1 MSIASSAAS
10 CRSVS
15 LQGVEMTL
23 EEALRQTIAS
33 TQRALNDLE
42 LKLGHMA
49 TVEEQLQDFEEDELF
64 FKAVELEYEVQD
76 LVRMLTTLLGDL
88 PTIAADIRG
97 APPSKEARTWWSA
110 RRKKRKEE
118 LDREKEAAKIAKAAE
133 KSGCGS
139 CGRAGSRLTR
149 SVA

>member
-49 TVEEQLQDFEEDELF
+49 TVEEQLQDFEDDELF
-64 FKAVELEYEVQD
+64 HQAVGLEYEVQD

-88 PTIAADIRG
+88 PLIASDIRG
-97 APPSKEARTWWSA
+97 APPSKEARAWWAA

-118 LDREKEAAKIAKAAE
+118 LDREKEAAKVAKAAE
-133 KSGCGS
+133 K
-139 CGRAGSRLTR
+139 AQKAAEKAAEQA
-149 SVA
+149 VA

>member
-10 CRSVS
+10 TRSVL
-15 LQGVEMTL
+15 LQGETMTL
-23 EEALRQTIAS
+23 EEALRQTISS

-49 TVEEQLQDFEEDELF
+49 TVEEQLQDFEDDELF

-88 PTIAADIRG
+88 PVIAQDIRG
-97 APPSKEARTWWSA
+97 APPSKEARTWWAA

-118 LDREKEAAKIAKAAE
+118 LDREKEEAKAAKAAE
-133 KSGCGS
+133 KAAAAAE
-139 CGRAGSRLTR
+139 REAAKA
-149 SVA
+149 VA